1 MPTFKIEVN
10 PLETMNSLSRIFIF
24 LVLGAVAGTSCVEK
38 SIEQDTG
45 DSPVDVDST
54 KAAIV
59 NVSGKLFSIPS
70 PIQTALLIKET
81 KAEYVGEQLSDP
93 AKVNTYATNTKRAM
107 NLGVYGAD
115 MAYASLYEDGQL
127 ALRYFKALEKLAQEL
142 GITGAIDKNLINR
155 LGANAGRPDS
165 LLLLSGTFYEA
176 ADAYLKENERYD
188 LASLILFGGWIEST
202 YLTSVIALEGN
213 EKARRRL
220 AEQKQAL
227 MTLNEVMDHLADK
240 AFMDSEAGSYLDSLN
255 TAYDAVSKSY
265 TYVEPQTDVARKT
278 THIRSKTSYDMDDKT
293 ADDIARLLNELR
305 KEVTQ

>member
-10 PLETMNSLSRIFIF
+10 PLETMNSFSRIFIF
-24 LVLGAVAGTSCVEK
+24 LILGAVAATSCVER
-38 SIEQDTG
+38 SIEQDAG
-45 DSPVDVDST
+45 DRPVDVDST

-70 PIQTALLIKET
+70 PIQTAVLIKET
-81 KAEYVGEQLSDP
+81 KAEYAAEQLSDP
-93 AKVNTYATNTKRAM
+93 SKVNSYVTNTKRAM
-107 NLGVYGAD
+107 NIGVYGAD

-127 ALRYFKALEKLAQEL
+127 ALRYFKALEKLSQEL
-142 GITGAIDKNLINR
+142 DITGAIDNDLIKR

-188 LASLILFGGWIEST
+188 LASLILLGGWIEST
-202 YLTSVIALEGN
+202 YLTSEIARDGN

-227 MTLNEVMDHLADK
+227 ETLNEVINHLDDK
-240 AFMDSEAGSYLDSLN
+240 SFGKSETGKYLDSLS
-255 TAYDAVSKSY
+255 TAYGAVSQSY
-265 TYVEPQTDVARKT
+265 TYVEPETDVARKT
-278 THIRSKTSYDMDDKT
+278 THIRSKTSFDMSDKT
-293 ADDIARLLNELR
+293 AEDIAR
-305 KEVTQ
+305 